1 MILSKINPT
10 MSFMGT
16 QPFRAWVHPFWT
28 EFHFCNMA
36 ARMLHELS
44 PWWPLW
50 SHIFSHLSYA
60 HLSPGALN
68 CFQILG
74 FIRHLRDSRLLQVWF
89 FLPQTFFLIILRR
102 YLGPQ
107 CECQFWWG
115 TIQSLPQLGL
125 APSPLLSEHPGLIP
139 ITAQITQFW
148 KHPFTVVSPGSHN
161 H

>member
-1 MILSKINPT
+1 MKLSKINPT

-16 QPFRAWVHPFWT
+16 QSFSAWVHPFWT

-68 CFQILG
+68 CFQILW
-74 FIRHLRDSRLLQVWF
+74 FIRHLLDSRLLQVWF
-89 FLPQTFFLIILRR
+89 FLPQTFFLIILPR

-115 TIQSLPQLGL
+115 SPAWVSTLTSALRAPWANPHHSTNHPILKAPIYCCLPW
-125 APSPLLSEHPGLIP
+125 IP
-139 ITAQITQFW
+139 
-148 KHPFTVVSPGSHN
+148 
-161 H
+161 